1 MTLDVVTLRAGALES
16 HWVPSMG
23 MVGASLRHE
32 GRELLGQRGGLEA
45 YASRGATF
53 GIPLLH
59 PWANRLG
66 GFTPHAPRG
75 QGVLPAGPPRPRTQE
90 PGPPVHR
97 GPAPRP
103 RPRRGR

>member
-66 GFTPHAPRG
+66 GVSYDAPGG
-75 QGVLPAGPPRPRTQE
+75 QGGLRAGPPGARTREGGPARPR
-90 PGPPVHR
+90 GR
-97 GPAPRP
+97 GPR
-103 RPRRGR
+103 